1 MILVFGPIVF
11 HSFQDVQG
19 AESVPVDSEMESGEN
34 EDYSSYAESATE
46 DSLHDVE
53 GMAFLTDVSVF
64 DISVWLVHR

>member
-1 MILVFGPIVF
+1 M
-11 HSFQDVQG
+11 QG

-34 EDYSSYAESATE
+34 EVYSSYAESATE